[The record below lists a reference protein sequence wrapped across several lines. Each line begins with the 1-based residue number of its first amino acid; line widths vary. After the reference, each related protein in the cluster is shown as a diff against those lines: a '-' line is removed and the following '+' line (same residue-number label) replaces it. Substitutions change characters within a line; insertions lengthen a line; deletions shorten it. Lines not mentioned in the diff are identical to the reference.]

1 MTICFAAQSQG
12 RRLFKAPIPIR
23 EQTWVRF
30 NLGIKKKQPSRE
42 MADMLCRGLEGGEL
56 GVWQLA
62 FQKECTKGQN
72 AGSQSKTA
80 DLGNKSLIF
89 NSKIL

>member
-1 MTICFAAQSQG
+1 
-12 RRLFKAPIPIR
+12 
-23 EQTWVRF
+23 
-30 NLGIKKKQPSRE
+30 